1 LLRLPVTAFWVPPEP
16 EVVADY
22 EVAGV
27 ERCLFDLP
35 SLPEDETLSVLDR
48 FAALMRE
55 LATADA

>member
-1 LLRLPVTAFWVPPEP
+1 MTAFWVPPEP

-22 EVAGV
+22 EAAGV

-35 SLPEDETLSVLDR
+35 SLPEDETLSVRDR

-55 LATADA
+55 VATADA

>member
-1 LLRLPVTAFWVPPEP
+1 MTAFWVPPEP

-27 ERCLFDLP
+27 ERCPLFDLP

-55 LATADA
+55 VATTDA